1 MLLTHPLR
9 LGIVDVSVIWGST
22 CRNVF
27 KNLNILKCSYTMLEN
42 ISIHK
47 KNGPEEIFI
56 KKYQHIY
63 LGNQTMSHLQTSC
76 LLFFVYQ
83 YFKREIC

>member
-1 MLLTHPLR
+1 
-9 LGIVDVSVIWGST
+9 
-22 CRNVF
+22 
-27 KNLNILKCSYTMLEN
+27 MLEN